1 MRKRARLGEYN
12 MLKLMCITNDINM
25 VKIIEKTGVER
36 VMVDLEKNGKL
47 ERQRGWNSAIS
58 NHTIADVARV
68 RKACKKADLLVRI
81 NSINKNSANEI
92 EEVLSYNPDI
102 IMLPYFKKAS
112 EVEQF
117 VSMVNGRAKVCILIE
132 TKEAVENIDE
142 ILSVKGIDEAFI
154 GLNDLSHS
162 TGKEFLFECLC
173 DGMVEKI
180 IEKIK
185 EYGIKDYGFGG
196 IAHVGYKK
204 IPAEMIIAEHYRL
217 GSTCTILSRSFYSEV
232 EGLDN
237 NEDMEEYFK
246 EQVELI
252 RRVEKA
258 ACYLDEDMFR
268 YNQKR
273 LKTKIDNII
282 KSAKPKNKV
291 NILIAGNSFKLDDK
305 KYKDNKLLKISVD
318 CQAWETDEVENPEK
332 YDYVICNNLFLYN
345 DIKKF
350 KNLKVIQLLSSGI
363 SEKLR
368 KYAEENNITLYN
380 AKDVYSIPIAE
391 TIVMQIL
398 NISKNSKFF
407 YKNQANKKWEK
418 DRQLRELSGK
428 TAMVIGYGSIGRET
442 AKRLSSFGVNVFAA
456 NRTKVSDEYIS
467 NCISMNELI
476 KNVGSAD
483 IVVVCVAGVEE
494 TRNLIN
500 KDFFDNMKN
509 DSIFVNV
516 SRGFVVNEEAL
527 INAIKSDKFRGVAL
541 DVFESE
547 PLSENSCLWDYE
559 NVYITPHNSFVGDGI
574 NDRLYQ
580 LVISNFRKHF
590 VEV

>member
-1 MRKRARLGEYN
+1 

-25 VKIIEKTGVER
+25 VKIIEKTGVDR

-68 RKACKKADLLVRI
+68 RRVCKKAKLLVRI

-92 EEVLSYNPDI
+92 EEVISYNPDV

-112 EVEQF
+112 EVEKF
-117 VSMVNGRAKVCILIE
+117 VSMVNGRAKVCVLIE

-162 TGKEFLFECLC
+162 IGKDFLFECLC

-180 IEKIK
+180 VGKIK
-185 EYGIKDYGFGG
+185 EHGIKDYGFGG

-204 IPAEMIIAEHYRL
+204 VPAEMIIAEHYRL

-232 EGLDN
+232 EGLDSYK
-237 NEDMEEYFK
+237 DMEKYFK
-246 EQVELI
+246 EQVALI

-258 ACYLDEDMFR
+258 SCYLDDDMFK

-282 KSAKPKNKV
+282 KNAKPKNKV
-291 NILIAGNSFKLDDK
+291 NVLVAGNNFKLDDK
-305 KYKDNKLLKISVD
+305 ERKSNKLVKISVD
-318 CQAWETDEVENPEK
+318 CQAWETDEVKNPEK

-345 DIKKF
+345 DITKF

-368 KYAEENNITLYN
+368 KYTEENNIALYN

-407 YKNQANKKWEK
+407 YKNQAIKKWEK
-418 DRQLRELSGK
+418 DRQLLELNGK

-442 AKRLSSFGVNVFAA
+442 AKRLSSLGVNVFAA
-456 NRTKVSDEYIS
+456 NRTKLSDEHIS
-467 NCISMNELI
+467 KCISMDEII
-476 KNVGSAD
+476 KNAGSAD

-500 KDFFDNMKN
+500 KEFFDNMKN

-516 SRGFVVNEEAL
+516 SRGFVINEEAL

-547 PLSENSCLWDYE
+547 PLGENSCLWDYE
-559 NVYITPHNSFVGDGI
+559 NVYITPHNSFVGDGVT
-574 NDRLYQ
+574 NRLYQ